1 MENLQKTL
9 QDLLNAGIGF
19 FRASE
24 ESIKKAIN
32 EFEKVYDEL
41 KQKGAAENSEIVAN
55 LRKSLD
61 DIVKQIQDLNSKA
74 NQTFE
79 EVSKQINENY
89 QKIAQEIEKL
99 VPKEQVE
106 QIKSKLDELNN
117 AVKAKIEELSKQ
129 FKGEN
134 KESA

>member
-24 ESIKKAIN
+24 ESIKKAVG

-41 KQKGAAENSEIVAN
+41 KQKGATENSEIVAN

-79 EVSKQINENY
+79 DVSKQINENY

-99 VPKEQVE
+99 VPKDQLD
-106 QIKSKLDELNN
+106 QIKSKLDELNST
-117 AVKAKIEELSKQ
+117 VQAKIEELAKQ
-129 FKGEN
+129 FKGDK
-134 KESA
+134 KESV